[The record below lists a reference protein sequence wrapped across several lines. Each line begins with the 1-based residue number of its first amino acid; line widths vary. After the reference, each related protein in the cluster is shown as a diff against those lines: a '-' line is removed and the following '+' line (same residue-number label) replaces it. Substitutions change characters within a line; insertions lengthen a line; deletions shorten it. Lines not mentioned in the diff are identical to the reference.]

1 MRRLAIVVSL
11 AIWAAFFPLYSSS
24 TPLEAQTKVL
34 PKAHLAPKEE
44 LLLWVGLEP
53 AEYEAVEELIKE
65 FEEETGVSV
74 RATLFADIT
83 TMRARYRVAVP
94 AGMGPDVVLAS
105 HDWIG
110 EFAEK
115 GFIAPIPE
123 HIFSEEERAEFL
135 DKSIEAVTHGG
146 IIWGYP
152 CMLESI
158 VLIYNKDVIPDP
170 PTTWDELIE
179 RAKQLAGAD
188 IDGFRYPH
196 VDPYYSF
203 PFFSGYGGYVFGE
216 DDNVQ
221 DIGLATP
228 GAIEGAR
235 FIQDMVHKHEIL
247 PLDTTLN
254 HYVVRDSF
262 YAEEVAMIIDGPWTF
277 ARLREMEMN
286 YGVTT
291 LPMLPN
297 GEYPRTFVGV
307 QVAMVNT
314 ISEDPTAAVELAEYL
329 SNPQSQLRLHEAG
342 WRVPTRHGVLVQVEN
357 RPEVRAVFE
366 QAENGILMPKIPE
379 MDSVWS
385 SWVDALKLIVR
396 GVSVET
402 ALEDAVAWIKE
413 EIRYAEVPMI
423 FLKVP
428 KASVVVENLFGKV
441 GQVISVAG
449 NRVKTVSVQSA
460 RAITVEFEEEQPVNT
475 LSITTDQDME
485 NVSVTLEWPMAKPAA
500 LPEPTVAL
508 PEMTVSHYFELAV
521 TPKAAVSV
529 EVETA
534 TIVFRV
540 PKDWLNTNKIDSET
554 VRLLKYEGGWVELST
569 EATGEEDATYKYY
582 SATVPGLTT
591 FAVVGEVTEMPPE
604 EKPPKPLFNYL
615 LLVVPLILIIL
626 VVIGI
631 SRRRKPSVA
640 PTSPSSSPPRLF

>member
-1 MRRLAIVVSL
+1 
-11 AIWAAFFPLYSSS
+11 
-24 TPLEAQTKVL
+24 
-34 PKAHLAPKEE
+34 
-44 LLLWVGLEP
+44 
-53 AEYEAVEELIKE
+53 
-65 FEEETGVSV
+65 
-74 RATLFADIT
+74 
-83 TMRARYRVAVP
+83 
-94 AGMGPDVVLAS
+94 
-105 HDWIG
+105 
-110 EFAEK
+110 
-115 GFIAPIPE
+115 
-123 HIFSEEERAEFL
+123 
-135 DKSIEAVTHGG
+135 
-146 IIWGYP
+146 
-152 CMLESI
+152 
-158 VLIYNKDVIPDP
+158 
-170 PTTWDELIE
+170 
-179 RAKQLAGAD
+179 
-188 IDGFRYPH
+188 
-196 VDPYYSF
+196 
-203 PFFSGYGGYVFGE
+203 
-216 DDNVQ
+216 
-221 DIGLATP
+221 
-228 GAIEGAR
+228 
-235 FIQDMVHKHEIL
+235 MVHKHEIL

-262 YAEEVAMIIDGPWTF
+262 YAGKVAMIIDGPWTF
-277 ARLREMEMN
+277 ARLREIGMD

-342 WRVPTRHGVLVQVEN
+342 WRVPTRHEVLAQVEN

-385 SWVDALKLIVR
+385 PWVDALKLIVHGEVLS

-402 ALEDAVAWIKE
+402 ALEDAVSAIKE
-413 EIRYAEVPMI
+413 EIGYAEVPMI

-441 GQVISVAG
+441 GQVISVAE

-485 NVSVTLEWPMAKPAA
+485 NVSATLEWPMAKPAA

-508 PEMTVSHYFELAV
+508 PEMTVSHYFELTV

-604 EKPPKPLFNYL
+604 EKPPEEVAPPPERPPEEKPPFNYL

-631 SRRRKPSVA
+631 SRRRKSSVA